1 MSRLTSRTVQ
11 QTDVDLLFP
20 DNPLSSGNSGLGS
33 LQSSKTPEGDVD
45 SSELDLAIADADL
58 SVDPQMV
65 DFISDYFQEFTNSL
79 GLEASDGS
87 GLENLAGNPYVLS
100 TSVSIPDP
108 TPAPTSVPESSS
120 VEGVLMLAA
129 CFGVGVVLKHL
140 RCGTVRSR

>member
-11 QTDVDLLFP
+11 QTNVDLLFP
-20 DNPLSSGNSGLGS
+20 KPLSSGDSGLES
-33 LQSSKTPEGDVD
+33 LQSSGTPGDVD
-45 SSELDLAIADADL
+45 SSDLDLAIASADL
-58 SVDPQMV
+58 PLEPQMV

-129 CFGVGVVLKHL
+129 CFGVGAVLKHL
-140 RCGTVRSR
+140 RCGIVRSR

>member
-1 MSRLTSRTVQ
+1 MQ
-11 QTDVDLLFP
+11 QTDVDLLFSE
-20 DNPLSSGNSGLGS
+20 NPLSSGDSGLES
-33 LQSSKTPEGDVD
+33 LQSSGTPEGDVD
-45 SSELDLAIADADL
+45 SSELDLAIADAVPL
-58 SVDPQMV
+58 DPQMV

-79 GLEASDGS
+79 GLEADGS

-129 CFGVGVVLKHL
+129 CFGVGAVLKHL
-140 RCGTVRSR
+140 RCGIVRSR

>member
-1 MSRLTSRTVQ
+1 MQ
-11 QTDVDLLFP
+11 QTDVDLLFSE
-20 DNPLSSGNSGLGS
+20 NPLSSGDSGLES
-33 LQSSKTPEGDVD
+33 LQSSGTPGDVD
-45 SSELDLAIADADL
+45 SSELDLAIADADSPL
-58 SVDPQMV
+58 DPQMV
-65 DFISDYFQEFTNSL
+65 DFISDYFQEFANSL
-79 GLEASDGS
+79 GLEADGS

-129 CFGVGVVLKHL
+129 CFGVGAVLKHL